1 MSDPANTEPTENE
14 TEATAEQSGHQ
25 VDEVP
30 TAYYR
35 LSDIDFDS

>member
-1 MSDPANTEPTENE
+1 MSDPANTEPTKNE
-14 TEATAEQSGHQ
+14 TDAAQDPRHQ